1 MSIFYDDDKNSM
13 YQKFDVNQE
22 DQEDLDFFRSL
33 YPVELMEMQMCVE
46 EKCNELEYPGSM
58 MYDKYP
64 DRVRIE
70 KMAKDMCAKEMDYD
84 DKLMQVMLICEM
96 LRRRIRRRA

>member
-1 MSIFYDDDKNSM
+1 MSIFNNDNENSM
-13 YQKFDVNQE
+13 YGRFFMYEDEQE
-22 DQEDLDFFRSL
+22 DVDFFKCL

-46 EKCNELEYPGSM
+46 AKCNELEYPGSM

-64 DRVRIE
+64 DRIRLE
-70 KMAKDMCAKEMDYD
+70 KMARDMCGKNFD
-84 DKLMQVMLICEM
+84 DKLMQVMLVNEL